1 MTSVVETRSAPRP
14 TFTQGGFDLFSFQY
28 MFAEVGVGI
37 MVCWKPLEGVPQTC
51 KDMTTLDGQDMICM
65 IGASDTVAELVQ
77 WDCAIH
83 ATM

>member
-1 MTSVVETRSAPRP
+1 
-14 TFTQGGFDLFSFQY
+14 
-28 MFAEVGVGI
+28 MFAEVGAGI
-37 MVCWKPLEGVPQTC
+37 MVYRKPLGDVPQTC
-51 KDMTTLDGQDMICM
+51 KDMATLYGQNMICM